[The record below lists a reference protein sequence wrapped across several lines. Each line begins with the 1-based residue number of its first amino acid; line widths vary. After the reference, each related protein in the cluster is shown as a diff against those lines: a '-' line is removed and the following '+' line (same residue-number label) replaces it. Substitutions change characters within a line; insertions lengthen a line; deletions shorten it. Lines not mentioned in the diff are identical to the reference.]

1 MKIQKHEPHICQVCQ
16 KNKNPNEL
24 VSASL
29 VRSSIAEIILK
40 DHPEWK
46 TSEGFIC
53 LADLTYYRSKYV
65 EESLAAERGELSA
78 LDQEVVESL
87 RSQEV
92 LSRNINQEFESR
104 ITFGERISDKMAE
117 FGGSWSF
124 IFMFSGVLLIWILI
138 NSVAMLWK
146 PFDPF
151 PFIFL
156 NLILSCLAAIQ
167 APIIMMSQNRHD
179 AKDRLRSES
188 DYQVNLK
195 AELEIRHMNA
205 KLDQLLTHQWER
217 LLEIQQMQF
226 DQMQEMIAN
235 CTMKSGK
242 KPQSNVDGSIE

>member
-1 MKIQKHEPHICQVCQ
+1 MKNQKHQPHVCQVCKKV
-16 KNKNPNEL
+16 KNTTEL
-24 VSASL
+24 VPASL
-29 VRSSIAEIILK
+29 VRNSIAEIILT
-40 DHPEWK
+40 DHPDW
-46 TSEGFIC
+46 TGEGYIC
-53 LADLTYYRSKYV
+53 LPDLNHYRGKYV
-65 EESLAAERGELSA
+65 QGTLEAERGELTT
-78 LDQEVVESL
+78 LDREVVESVQN
-87 RSQEV
+87 QEV
-92 LSRNINQEFESR
+92 LSKNINQEFDSR

-124 IFMFSGVLLIWILI
+124 IFMFSGVLLVWILI

-195 AELEIRHMNA
+195 AELEIRHLNA
-205 KLDQLLTHQWER
+205 KLDLLLTHQWER
-217 LLEIQQMQF
+217 LLEIQQMQL
-226 DQMQEMIAN
+226 DQMQEMVEN
-235 CTMKSGK
+235 CAVKSGK
-242 KPQSNVDGSIE
+242 K